1 MISDLCWT
9 LENSQRPSANN
20 LPKFVKDDI
29 IQKCLLLISAL
40 KYKLQCTLL
49 LEMNSIDQFDLVLY
63 NDE

>member
-1 MISDLCWT
+1 MISDLGWT

-29 IQKCLLLISAL
+29 IQKFLLLISAL